1 MGLFSKLIDNLP
13 VELHLK
19 GYNYCGPGTKLRQ
32 RLARGDPGINF
43 LDEACKRHDIA
54 YSQSKET
61 EKRHIADRE
70 LAEAAWKIVKSPDS
84 TFGEKAAAWAVTT
97 AMKAKVK
104 MGLGLRRKSKKS
116 GRGLKKKC
124 GRGMKGK
131 RKGVK
136 RGGILP
142 LLPIFAGLSALGAL
156 SGGAAGI
163 ARAVNDSKTK
173 SKELAEF
180 KRHNQHMEA
189 LAAGRGMILKPYKK
203 GSGMKRKT
211 SKKKKN

>member
-1 MGLFSKLIDNLP
+1 MSLSKIIDNLP
-13 VELHLK
+13 FELHLP
-19 GYNYCGPGTKLRQ
+19 GYRFAGPGT
-32 RLARGDPGINF
+32 RLKERINQPGINK

-54 YSQSKET
+54 YSKSKEP

-70 LAEAAWKIVKSPDS
+70 LAEAAWNIVKSPDA

-104 MGLGLRRKSKKS
+104 MGLGLKKNRKTKNC
-116 GRGLKKKC
+116 GKKKC
-124 GRGMKGK
+124 GKGMKTKKKKKNGT
-131 RKGVK
+131 K

-156 SGGAAGI
+156 TGGAAGV
-163 ARAVNDSKTK
+163 AKAVKDGQAKTQ
-173 SKELAEF
+173 ELAEL

-189 LAAGRGMILKPYKK
+189 LASGRGMILKPYKK
-203 GSGMKRKT
+203 GGGRKSIKKRRRR
-211 SKKKKN
+211 KN